1 MITVNGKDYVRIG
14 SSEDNGLYENR
25 YYEDT
30 VTQVYNIKKDGQK
43 GTLTKIS
50 TVYKEVGTDVI
61 LKVLSYPVTWQ
72 LKYGYSY
79 QSEVCHDY
87 EDEKYFIDLIDNYGV
102 IDTSTYYPPGEPDEP
117 EDDEEDNTFKTED
130 KEDQKGIFDDTMGST
145 EDEYNRGLLPTG
157 ADIKNP
163 QVLANDERDHTE
175 GQPME
180 NKFKTKGTAY
190 PVIRLN
196 DHYFHP
202 DEIQYFSME
211 TGYYKNF
218 YDYAQYK
225 APLNGFVPTFKLI
238 AVSADPNLLKTDF
251 VKQGDRCSVF
261 FSAAHA
267 MVKSMRCDFTVTNV
281 VTNNMNQNR
290 SEHYKRYIIPSTP
303 RTTITPTSAGTRTT
317 PA

>member
-163 QVLANDERDHTE
+163 QVLYL
-175 GQPME
+175 
-180 NKFKTKGTAY
+180 TA
-190 PVIRLN
+190 L
-196 DHYFHP
+196 
-202 DEIQYFSME
+202 
-211 TGYYKNF
+211 
-218 YDYAQYK
+218 
-225 APLNGFVPTFKLI
+225 
-238 AVSADPNLLKTDF
+238 
-251 VKQGDRCSVF
+251 
-261 FSAAHA
+261 
-267 MVKSMRCDFTVTNV
+267 
-281 VTNNMNQNR
+281 
-290 SEHYKRYIIPSTP
+290 
-303 RTTITPTSAGTRTT
+303 
-317 PA
+317 